1 MLIKIYIYNMDKHL
15 HSLFLTYTF
24 TQLIGKKGNVRKD
37 RKAKVRPKLK
47 AIKVKQ
53 NNNRDVGHCL

>member
-1 MLIKIYIYNMDKHL
+1 MDKHL